1 MMKIKTDREEKSEK
15 TKEVKK
21 MAQKISVLNQKGGVS
36 KSTVV
41 LCLGTGLADR
51 GKKVLLVD
59 LDAQGSLG
67 ISLGC
72 DYPEKLPVTMAEIFQ
87 MMKQAPDSQD
97 AVRGILS
104 HSEYLHYVAANRKMA
119 FVEQE
124 LSQTEGGEQFL
135 KRFLSLVEAAYDYI
149 LLDCPPALG
158 MVTVNALVASDQVL
172 IPTQAEYLAVK
183 GLEQLLQT
191 VVRIR
196 RRANPNLGILGIL
209 PSMVNPKTRDS
220 RKVLQL
226 LEDTYG
232 SSIGILPCRIPYS
245 VRAKELSSG
254 TRSIYELDRNG
265 KVAAAYEQLVDI
277 VLKTVWTTA
286 DTAVDKG
293 GGIA

>member
-1 MMKIKTDREEKSEK
+1 
-15 TKEVKK
+15 
-21 MAQKISVLNQKGGVS
+21 MAQKIAVVNQKGGVS

-51 GKKVLLVD
+51 GKKVLLTD

-67 ISLGC
+67 ISFGC

-87 MMKQAPDSQD
+87 MMKQTPDSPD

-104 HSEYLHYVAANRKMA
+104 HSEHLHYIAANRKMA

-135 KRFLSLVEAAYDYI
+135 KRFLSLIETKYDYI

-158 MVTVNALVASDQVL
+158 MVTVNALVAADQVL
-172 IPTQAEYLAVK
+172 IPTQMEYLAAK

-196 RRANPNLGILGIL
+196 RRANPKLAVLGIL
-209 PSMVNPKTRDS
+209 PTMVNPRTRDS
-220 RKVLQL
+220 RKVLKL

-232 SSIGILPCRIPYS
+232 GSIGILPCPVPYS
-245 VRAKELSSG
+245 VRAKELSSSG
-254 TRSIYELDRNG
+254 KSIYELDRNG

-277 VLKTVWTTA
+277 VLKVA
-286 DTAVDKG
+286 DYKTGTEG
-293 GGIA
+293 GSA

>member
-1 MMKIKTDREEKSEK
+1 
-15 TKEVKK
+15 
-21 MAQKISVLNQKGGVS
+21 MAQKIAVVNQKGGVS

-87 MMKQAPDSQD
+87 MMEHTPDSTD

-104 HSEYLHYVAANRKMA
+104 HSETLHYIAANRKMT
-119 FVEQE
+119 FVEQK

-135 KRFLSLVEAAYDYI
+135 KRFLSSVEAAYDYV

-158 MVTVNALVASDQVL
+158 MVTVNALVAADWIL
-172 IPTQAEYLAVK
+172 IPTQLEYLAAK

-196 RRANPNLGILGIL
+196 RRANPELQILGIL
-209 PSMVNPKTRDS
+209 PTMVNPRTRDS
-220 RKVLQL
+220 RKVLRL
-226 LEDTYG
+226 LQDTYG
-232 SSIGILPCRIPYS
+232 NSIGILPCQIPYS
-245 VRAKELSSG
+245 VRVKELSSS
-254 TRSIYELDRNG
+254 TKSIYELDRNG

-277 VLKTVWTTA
+277 VLKDTETAA
-286 DTAVDKG
+286 DTG
-293 GGIA
+293 GCI